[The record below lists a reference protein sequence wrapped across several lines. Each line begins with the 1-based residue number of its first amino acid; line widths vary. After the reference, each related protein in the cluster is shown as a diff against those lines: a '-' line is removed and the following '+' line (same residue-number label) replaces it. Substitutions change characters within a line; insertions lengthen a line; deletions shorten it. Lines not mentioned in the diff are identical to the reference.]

1 MVAVT
6 GAGRPA
12 HGPPGEVDF
21 GGRGEAHGAGR
32 RRGLRRRS
40 RLLRGLAPPTGQ
52 RDRGGARLG
61 DVHDHAGAVGRPAR
75 SAAGGPRR
83 PHRVADAAVS
93 AGEQDE
99 RDFNALYERAAHGSV
114 EHWNLPDA
122 DHTRAIRAHPDEYEE
137 RVAAFF
143 DGALL

>member
-1 MVAVT
+1 MAYGAAAGSFEDWRRLRGNEIGVAPGWVMFT
-6 GAGRPA
+6 TMRVLSGDPP
-12 HGPPGEVDF
+12 GPPLEDLVA
-21 GGRGEAHGAGR
+21 RIE
-32 RRGLRRRS
+32 S
-40 RLLRGLAPPTGQ
+40 PTLLI
-52 RDRGGARLG
+52 
-61 DVHDHAGAVGRPAR
+61 
-75 SAAGGPRR
+75 
-83 PHRVADAAVS
+83 S

-99 RDFNALYERAAHGSV
+99 RDFNVLYERAAHGSV